1 MDLREKRS
9 ESPAGQVRN
18 VVKSCIE
25 EKTNRNWIKDSGERK
40 TDTENTKSCIN
51 AQTSQ
56 DRRRRVK
63 KQTGNKEK
71 TIKRRRN
78 EGQLEKERQAEKTR
92 KDGRME
98 RRRFEEGQIVKENQ
112 AEKISED
119 ERIKKRGIEE
129 GQIEKESQAEKKTS
143 KDARIKRRR
152 VEEGPLQK
160 ESHADKKTSE
170 HESYKNSQIDENKKI
185 TEEKSKGTN
194 IEQKEEKNKRL
205 RSEDPLESGSIQKR
219 PCLDIERPAP
229 LDVNNYSFHSIVGR
243 GGFGLVMLASFRP
256 KKQLVAI
263 KILKK
268 SEKNDCHAIAKEARL
283 LKISRECAFLC
294 QSYAVFQSELEAFF
308 VLEYASGK
316 SLGKMILREG
326 KLPTSRIRFYTA
338 EMVVALQFLHSKGII
353 HRDLKPGNILI
364 DKDGH
369 IKICDFVEGKAK
381 IERKNRL
388 FYSTAH
394 ATAPGNLKTEESGRV
409 LSSGARWNNPRSVQ
423 FSADGSTGP
432 GQILSYEDY
441 NAAVDWWSFGVT
453 MYKMATG
460 VMPFSAAGSIHI
472 QRFMIIM
479 KPPTYPC
486 DMNEEMLD
494 LLPKLL
500 EMNATQR
507 IGLNGNIREHAFYS
521 TINWEDLENRRLET
535 PFQPGMPP
543 VDDLE
548 ELPITFPR
556 QSSSEKNNL
565 IDFSEVDPNWNW
577 QE

>member
-25 EKTNRNWIKDSGERK
+25 ENTNRNWIKDSGERK
-40 TDTENTKSCIN
+40 TDAENTKSCIN

-56 DRRRRVK
+56 DRRRCVK
-63 KQTGNKEK
+63 KQTKNKVK

-78 EGQLEKERQAEKTR
+78 EEGQIEKESQAEKTS
-92 KDGRME
+92 KDGSIE
-98 RRRFEEGQIVKENQ
+98 RRRFEKGQIVKENQ

-119 ERIKKRGIEE
+119 ERIKRRGTEE
-129 GQIEKESQAEKKTS
+129 GQIEKESQAEKTS
-143 KDARIKRRR
+143 KDARMKRRR

-170 HESYKNSQIDENKKI
+170 HESYKNSQIDKENKKI
-185 TEEKSKGTN
+185 TEENSKGTN

-205 RSEDPLESGSIQKR
+205 RSEDPLESK
-219 PCLDIERPAP
+219 ET
-229 LDVNNYSFHSIVGR
+229 
-243 GGFGLVMLASFRP
+243 P
-256 KKQLVAI
+256 KKQLVAM
-263 KILKK
+263 KILTKE
-268 SEKNDCHAIAKEARL
+268 SEKNDCHDIAKEARL

-316 SLGKMILREG
+316 SLGQMISHEG
-326 KLPTSRIRFYTA
+326 KLPTSRI
-338 EMVVALQFLHSKGII
+338 S
-353 HRDLKPGNILI
+353 DLKPDNILI

-369 IKICDFVEGKAK
+369 IKICDFGIAEENIIGQ
-381 IERKNRL
+381 RKTNGLAGTPGYR
-388 FYSTAH
+388 
-394 ATAPGNLKTEESGRV
+394 APE
-409 LSSGARWNNPRSVQ
+409 
-423 FSADGSTGP
+423 
-432 GQILSYEDY
+432 ILSYEDY

-460 VMPFSAAGSIHI
+460 VLPFSAAGSIQK
-472 QRFMIIM
+472 QRLVIIM
-479 KPPTYPC
+479 KPPNYPC
-486 DMNEEMLD
+486 DMSEEMLD

-500 EMNATQR
+500 EINETER

-543 VDDLE
+543 VDDFE
-548 ELPITFPR
+548 EFPITFSR
-556 QSSSEKNNL
+556 QSSSEKYNL
-565 IDFSEVDPNWNW
+565 KDFSEVNPNWNW

>member
-1 MDLREKRS
+1 MDLREKWS

-40 TDTENTKSCIN
+40 KDAENTKSCIN
-51 AQTSQ
+51 AQTRQ
-56 DRRRRVK
+56 NRRKRVK
-63 KQTGNKEK
+63 KQTENKEK

-78 EGQLEKERQAEKTR
+78 EKGQIEKEIQAKKTS
-92 KDGRME
+92 KDGRIE

-129 GQIEKESQAEKKTS
+129 GQTEKESQTEKKSS

-152 VEEGPLQK
+152 VEERPLQK
-160 ESHADKKTSE
+160 ESHADKKTSQ
-170 HESYKNSQIDENKKI
+170 HESYKNSQIDEENKKI
-185 TEEKSKGTN
+185 TEKNSKGTN

-219 PCLDIERPAP
+219 PCLDIERPTP
-229 LDVNNYSFHSIVGR
+229 LDVNNYSFHSILGR
-243 GGFGLVMLASFRP
+243 GGFGWVMLASFRP
-256 KKQLVAI
+256 KKQLVAM
-263 KILKK
+263 KILTKE

-316 SLGKMILREG
+316 SLGQMISSEG
-326 KLPTSRIRFYTA
+326 KLPTSTIRFYTA

-353 HRDLKPGNILI
+353 HRDLKPDNILI

-369 IKICDFVEGKAK
+369 IKICDFGIAEENIIGQ
-381 IERKNRL
+381 RKTYGLAGTPGYR
-388 FYSTAH
+388 
-394 ATAPGNLKTEESGRV
+394 APE
-409 LSSGARWNNPRSVQ
+409 
-423 FSADGSTGP
+423 
-432 GQILSYEDY
+432 ILSYEDY

-460 VMPFSAAGSIHI
+460 VLPFSASGSIQK
-472 QRFMIIM
+472 QRLVIIM

-486 DMNEEMLD
+486 DMSEEMLD

-543 VDDLE
+543 VDDFKE
-548 ELPITFPR
+548 FPITFSQ
-556 QSSSEKNNL
+556 QSSSEKNL
-565 IDFSEVDPNWNW
+565 KDFSEVDPKWNW